1 MDNNTIN
8 KDNFRDLI
16 DIYVSK
22 WKWIALSAL
31 IALIYAYSNL
41 RYTPNQYLSTASIKL
56 NEDKSDKRLSEITAL
71 QDYGLFSNN
80 NSNVID
86 EVQVIKSR
94 SIITKVVEDLGL
106 NINFHVVGRVK
117 DKEVFMNPPLNLNFI
132 ASDSAVHKMDT
143 TFYVKIIDD
152 NTFKTSR
159 INSKKFF
166 SLKKEDESNTKTF
179 SFGDRIPTS
188 IGDLIITPNSGVYGT
203 EPDAMV
209 KVSIRPVPLVVE
221 SYQGQIKIGTTK
233 NSSVLTLSIK
243 QHIKSKAELILNKLI
258 EKYNE
263 DAINDKEQVVKVT
276 SDFINNR
283 LEIVS
288 SELEQ
293 VDLTAETLKKNNRL
307 SDLATQSSIFLQTEK
322 ENEQRLVNTTNQ
334 IQLIDYMSDYIAEDG
349 RDTDL
354 LPANVGIEDS
364 NVSII
369 TKNYN
374 DLVLQRDRIL
384 KNSSDKNPT
393 VVNLNSQIEAL
404 KNNLDQSL
412 KNLRSSSEITLSALN
427 KEDRRIS
434 SQIYSA
440 PKKERQFRNI
450 ERQQGIK
457 ESLYLYL
464 LEKREETA
472 ITLGMSSPNAKIIQ
486 SAYTSSTPVAP
497 KRKVI
502 YLAALLIGLLI
513 PIAIIYALDLL
524 DTKVHTKNDVLKL
537 VKAPFI
543 GDIPKASKRKKL
555 VEKVD
560 YSPKAEA
567 FRLLRTN
574 INFMLKNKNKTGKTI
589 FVTSTTKQEG
599 KSHTSVNLASSFS
612 FSEQKVLLLE
622 TDIRVP
628 RVNDYLKITA
638 KKGLTDYI
646 SDSDLT
652 LKDVIV
658 TDKDNE
664 YLHVIPSGTIP
675 PNPAE
680 LLMNDRV
687 TELFDIVKKEYNYI
701 IVDTAAVGL
710 VTDTLLISHFADMF
724 VYVVSADNVDK
735 RQLHIAQTMY
745 EEGRLPNMVTLLNGA
760 NKKKGYGYGYGAEP
774 NKKKWFKF
782 S

>member
-1 MDNNTIN
+1 MNNDTIN

-16 DIYVSK
+16 DIYISK
-22 WKWIALSAL
+22 WKWIALSVI
-31 IALIYAYSNL
+31 IAFSFAYINL
-41 RYTPNQYLSTASIKL
+41 KYTPNQYQSTASIKL
-56 NEDKSDKRLSEITAL
+56 NDDKGDKKLSELTAL
-71 QDYGLFSNN
+71 QDYGLFSSNS
-80 NSNVID
+80 SNVID

-94 SIITKVVEDLGL
+94 SILTKVVEELGL
-106 NINFHVVGRVK
+106 NINFHVLGRVK
-117 DKEVFMNPPLNLNFI
+117 DQEVFMDPPLNLNFI
-132 ASDSAVHKMDT
+132 ASDSTVHKMST
-143 TFYVKIIDD
+143 TFYVTIIDE
-152 NTFKTSR
+152 NTFKTSKK
-159 INSKKFF
+159 NSKKLF
-166 SLKKEDESNTKTF
+166 SLDKEDENSKVY
-179 SFGDRIPTS
+179 SFGDRIESPV
-188 IGDLIITPNSGVYGT
+188 GDLIITPNIGVYGT
-203 EPDAMV
+203 EKDAVV
-209 KVSIRPVPLVVE
+209 KVSVRAIANVVE
-221 SYQGQIKIGTTK
+221 SYQGKIKIGTTK
-233 NSSVLTLSIK
+233 QSNVLTLSLK
-243 QHIKSKAELILNKLI
+243 EHIKSKAELILDKLI

-263 DAINDKEQVVKVT
+263 DAVNDKEAVVKAT

-288 SELEQ
+288 NELEQ

-307 SDLATQSSIFLQTEK
+307 SDLGTQSSIFLQTEK
-322 ENEQRLVNTTNQ
+322 ENEQRLITTTNQ
-334 IQLIDYMSDYIAEDG
+334 IQLIDYMSDYMSEGG

-354 LPANVGIEDS
+354 LPANVGIENS
-364 NVSII
+364 NVSAI

-393 VVNLNSQIEAL
+393 VVNLNSQINAL

-486 SAYTSSTPVAP
+486 SAYTSGTPVAP

-502 YLAALLIGLLI
+502 YLASLLLGLFIPIGL
-513 PIAIIYALDLL
+513 IYVIDLL
-524 DTKVHTKNDVLKL
+524 DTKVHNKNDVLKL

-543 GDIPKASKRKKL
+543 GDIPKSTKRKQIVNKI
-555 VEKVD
+555 D

-574 INFMLKNKNKTGKTI
+574 INFLLKNKDEKGKTI

-628 RVNDYLKITA
+628 RVTDYLNVDA
-638 KKGLTDYI
+638 QKGLTDYI
-646 SDSDLT
+646 SDPDLQ
-652 LKDVIV
+652 LEDIII
-658 TDKDNE
+658 TDAINE
-664 YLHVIPSGTIP
+664 HLHVIPSGTIP

-687 TELFDIVKKEYNYI
+687 AKLFEKIKKEYNYI

-724 VYVVSADNVDK
+724 VYVISANNVDK

-745 EEGRLPNMVTLLNGA
+745 EENRLPNVVTLLNGTT
-760 NKKKGYGYGYGAEP
+760 KKKGYGYGYGNDP
-774 NKKKWFKF
+774 KTKKWYKF